1 MVAVREKMVHLDYVV
16 TFGSST
22 IKLFQI
28 DILMEI
34 SGNKYLS
41 ISDQSNTYHQLKII
55 LECRKFTAFIT
66 P

>member
-41 ISDQSNTYHQLKII
+41 ILDQSNTYHQLKII

>member
-1 MVAVREKMVHLDYVV
+1 MIAVREKMVHLDYVV

-41 ISDQSNTYHQLKII
+41 ILDQSNTYHQLKII

>member
-41 ISDQSNTYHQLKII
+41 ILDESNTYHQLKII
-55 LECRKFTAFIT
+55 LEC
-66 P
+66 